1 MSIKLVSQVWELDLP
16 RNEKLIALALADHGD
31 DDGAYIFPSVPRIA
45 WKTGYEERQVQTI
58 LRALEARGL
67 IRVVAYPKGGRG
79 KATEY
84 KMDIHKCAK
93 LAPFRPPKDA
103 DIAPY
108 IDEKDADIAPYQGE
122 KGAVSSKKGA
132 VSAQKGAPGCTPTVI
147 ETLRE
152 TSEKNTSPQIK
163 SQKHTPTAEN
173 TWDAIK
179 GYLEFSVTQPTF
191 DTWVKP
197 VRAASFDDGI
207 LTLIVSSSYARD
219 WLDNR
224 LRTDL
229 ERAARRAV
237 KVPVTFKVII
247 GESNGHRPQP
257 GS

>member
-147 ETLRE
+147 ETLKQP
-152 TSEKNTSPQIK
+152 SEKNTSPQPQE
-163 SQKHTPTAEN
+163 QKPTPDAAN
-173 TWDAIK
+173 AWDAIK
-179 GYLEFSVTQPTF
+179 GWLELSITSSTFRTWIAPTKAV
-191 DTWVKP
+191 DLK
-197 VRAASFDDGI
+197 DGT
-207 LTLIVSSSYARD
+207 LTLIAPTTYARD
-219 WLDNR
+219 R
-224 LRTDL
+224 LTGVLSADL
-229 ERAARRAV
+229 QRAARQALDTPTRIN
-237 KVPVTFKVII
+237 VIT
-247 GESNGHRPQP
+247 GDTHV
-257 GS
+257 